1 MSFIFLFLFKD
12 YHKISGT
19 RERVNHTSL
28 ETIST
33 YTVWN
38 ILGERKYHKKYIFI
52 HANILLDIKFPK
64 AGSHKAYINSFMNLY
79 HK

>member
-1 MSFIFLFLFKD
+1 MFLFLFKD

-52 HANILLDIKFPK
+52 HANILLDI
-64 AGSHKAYINSFMNLY
+64 
-79 HK
+79 